1 MDSFIAIAVTIFGC
15 IVILAGAVIL
25 VIGIRMRRREKR
37 HCIESAVGIVK
48 KIEYSYSD
56 RPDETN
62 SVLYGLRLLVNFEG
76 TEYDV
81 FNEEYS
87 SSCKYRVGDAV
98 PIMLNPDDPNE
109 YYINDGSTGS
119 IHLICVGAGMIVAGA
134 FIMKYFR

>member
-119 IHLICVGAGMIVAGA
+119 THLICVGAGMIVVGA

>member
-1 MDSFIAIAVTIFGC
+1 MDSFVGIVFTIFGC

-119 IHLICVGAGMIVAGA
+119 IHLICVGAGMIVVGA

>member
-1 MDSFIAIAVTIFGC
+1 MDSFIAIAVTLFGC

-119 IHLICVGAGMIVAGA
+119 IHLICVGAGMIVVGA

>member
-1 MDSFIAIAVTIFGC
+1 MDPFVEIVFTIFGC

-48 KIEYSYSD
+48 KIEYTYSD
-56 RPDETN
+56 RPDEDR
-62 SVLYGLRLLVNFEG
+62 SVLYGPRLLVNFEG

-98 PIMLNPDDPNE
+98 PIMINPDDPNE

-119 IHLICVGAGMIVAGA
+119 IHMIVFGIGMMIAGVI
-134 FIMKYFR
+134 FMKYFR

>member
-1 MDSFIAIAVTIFGC
+1 MDSLIAIAVTIFGC

-25 VIGIRMRRREKR
+25 VIGIRMRRRKKR

-119 IHLICVGAGMIVAGA
+119 IHLICVGAGMIVAGVL
-134 FIMKYFR
+134 FMKYFR

>member
-1 MDSFIAIAVTIFGC
+1 MDSFIAIAVTLFGC

-119 IHLICVGAGMIVAGA
+119 IHLICVGAGMIVAGVL
-134 FIMKYFR
+134 FMKYFR